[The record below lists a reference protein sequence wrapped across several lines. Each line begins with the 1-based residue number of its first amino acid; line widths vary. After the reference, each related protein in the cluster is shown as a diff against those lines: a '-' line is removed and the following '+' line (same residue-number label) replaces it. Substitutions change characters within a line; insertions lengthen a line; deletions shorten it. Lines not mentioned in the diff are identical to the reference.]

1 MDQPPVGPSPPPF
14 GKRNSA
20 PFWKKLAVVLSAV
33 VALGIVGPPLR
44 NSHLNSLVVL
54 VVVIAV
60 VAGAVWLA
68 ARLLGVRLSLRSW
81 D

>member
-1 MDQPPVGPSPPPF
+1 MTPTPGNAGGPYR
-14 GKRNSA
+14 RNSA

-33 VALGIVGPPLR
+33 VALAVVGPPLHS
-44 NSHLNSLVVL
+44 SHLNSLVVL
-54 VVVIAV
+54 GVVIVVVV
-60 VAGAVWLA
+60 GAVWLA